1 MIKTKYPRLYLIS
14 CQQNYLIQQM
24 GDHKVTGWEWDF
36 HWRRHLFDCEVSM
49 ADNFINEMTGVRV
62 QLNCRDDWVWKPEP
76 SGQYSAKSDYD
87 MLRGVVVQGADVADF
102 EQLWK
107 LRIPSKAAIFVSR
120 LLRDRLPTKANLNRR
135 STAEDT
141 PHLFFQSSK
150 ILPLWWETTSW
161 VNISTVFPKHQR
173 QHFAQHMIDGVK
185 GICISRWKVWW
196 VALTWS
202 VWQMRNNIIFS
213 NGIFNGNKLME
224 DATFLFWTW
233 LRNYEK
239 DFVTNFNHW
248 SSNLTEWG
256 TTFTL
261 QVTFMDLISNVH
273 IQPHLK
279 DTMRWLADPSGL
291 YSSKSAYSLL
301 TNVNRNLP
309 HPNIYKS
316 FWKLN
321 IPPRAAVFAW
331 RILKNRLPTRH
342 NLFKRNVSI
351 PDYTCPFCR
360 SHQEE
365 AGHLFFNCKATIAL
379 WWESMSWN
387 RMVGPLAESPANHYI
402 QFCEGFGDGKKQNH
416 WRCWWIALTSSIWQ
430 HRNSM
435 LFQGKSFEPLK
446 VMEDALFLM
455 WSWLKTRDK
464 NFCQSFNFWSSNIVQ
479 FFVVLSDTMCPFCC
493 NHEEDAAHLFF
504 NCMTALPQNPR
515 DHFLQHGHQLVGN
528 TKSTRWK
535 CWWVA
540 VTWTIWQQRNK
551 TVFQN
556 QCFNS
561 SKVMDD
567 ALLLLWSWLK
577 SNDKDFTV
585 HFNQWATNLTLGFC
599 T

>member
-1 MIKTKYPRLYLIS
+1 
-14 CQQNYLIQQM
+14 M

-120 LLRDRLPTKANLNRR
+120 

-185 GICISRWKVWW
+185 GICISRWK
-196 VALTWS
+196 
-202 VWQMRNNIIFS
+202 
-213 NGIFNGNKLME
+213 

-248 SSNLTEWG
+248 SSNLTESALG
-256 TTFTL
+256 NHPTGL
-261 QVTFMDLISNVH
+261 YVSVPL
-273 IQPHLK
+273 PHLK

-321 IPPRAAVFAW
+321 IPPRAAISSRGGWPLVFQ
-331 RILKNRLPTRH
+331 L
-342 NLFKRNVSI
+342 
-351 PDYTCPFCR
+351 
-360 SHQEE
+360 Q
-365 AGHLFFNCKATIAL
+365 GHYCF
-379 WWESMSWN
+379 
-387 RMVGPLAESPANHYI
+387 MVGIHELEQDGRSP
-402 QFCEGFGDGKKQNH
+402 G
-416 WRCWWIALTSSIWQ
+416 
-430 HRNSM
+430 
-435 LFQGKSFEPLK
+435 
-446 VMEDALFLM
+446 
-455 WSWLKTRDK
+455 
-464 NFCQSFNFWSSNIVQ
+464 
-479 FFVVLSDTMCPFCC
+479 
-493 NHEEDAAHLFF
+493 
-504 NCMTALPQNPR
+504 
-515 DHFLQHGHQLVGN
+515 
-528 TKSTRWK
+528 
-535 CWWVA
+535 
-540 VTWTIWQQRNK
+540 
-551 TVFQN
+551 
-556 QCFNS
+556 
-561 SKVMDD
+561 
-567 ALLLLWSWLK
+567 
-577 SNDKDFTV
+577 
-585 HFNQWATNLTLGFC
+585 
-599 T
+599 

>member
-1 MIKTKYPRLYLIS
+1 
-14 CQQNYLIQQM
+14 M
-24 GDHKVTGWEWDF
+24 GSFSHGSWCWDLK
-36 HWRRHLFDCEVSM
+36 WRRNLFDH
-49 ADNFINEMTGVRV
+49 
-62 QLNCRDDWVWKPEP
+62 
-76 SGQYSAKSDYD
+76 
-87 MLRGVVVQGADVADF
+87 
-102 EQLWK
+102 EQ
-107 LRIPSKAAIFVSR
+107 
-120 LLRDRLPTKANLNRR
+120 
-135 STAEDT
+135 
-141 PHLFFQSSK
+141 
-150 ILPLWWETTSW
+150 
-161 VNISTVFPKHQR
+161 
-173 QHFAQHMIDGVK
+173 
-185 GICISRWKVWW
+185 
-196 VALTWS
+196 
-202 VWQMRNNIIFS
+202 
-213 NGIFNGNKLME
+213 
-224 DATFLFWTW
+224 
-233 LRNYEK
+233 
-239 DFVTNFNHW
+239 
-248 SSNLTEWG
+248 TEA
-256 TTFTL
+256 
-261 QVTFMDLISNVH
+261 VTFMDLISNVH

-479 FFVVLSDTMCPFCC
+479 FF
-493 NHEEDAAHLFF
+493 
-504 NCMTALPQNPR
+504 
-515 DHFLQHGHQLVGN
+515 G
-528 TKSTRWK
+528 
-535 CWWVA
+535 
-540 VTWTIWQQRNK
+540 
-551 TVFQN
+551 
-556 QCFNS
+556 
-561 SKVMDD
+561 
-567 ALLLLWSWLK
+567 
-577 SNDKDFTV
+577 
-585 HFNQWATNLTLGFC
+585 
-599 T
+599 